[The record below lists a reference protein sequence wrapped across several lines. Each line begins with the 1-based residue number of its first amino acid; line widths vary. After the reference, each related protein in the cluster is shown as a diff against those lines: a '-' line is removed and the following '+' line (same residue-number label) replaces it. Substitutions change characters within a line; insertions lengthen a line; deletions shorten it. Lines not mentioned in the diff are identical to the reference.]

1 MTNFYISYFYQIR
14 NMKHNTLPVST
25 AMWDPKWFHERRIIK
40 MNENLKKIE
49 KKIKALKETKK
60 DLLKVLDSSLDLDE
74 DRDNDDLMNSIK
86 DIINQI
92 NDLEDFINRRIKP
105 AYRD

>member
-1 MTNFYISYFYQIR
+1 
-14 NMKHNTLPVST
+14 
-25 AMWDPKWFHERRIIK
+25 
-40 MNENLKKIE
+40 MNENLQKIE
-49 KKIKALKETKK
+49 KKIRALKETKK
-60 DLLKVLDSSLDLDE
+60 NLLKVLDSSLDLDE

>member
-1 MTNFYISYFYQIR
+1 
-14 NMKHNTLPVST
+14 
-25 AMWDPKWFHERRIIK
+25 

-60 DLLKVLDSSLDLDE
+60 NLLKVLDSSLDLDE
-74 DRDNDDLMNSIK
+74 DRDNDDLMNSVK

-92 NDLEDFINRRIKP
+92 NELEEFINRRIKP

>member
-1 MTNFYISYFYQIR
+1 
-14 NMKHNTLPVST
+14 
-25 AMWDPKWFHERRIIK
+25 

-60 DLLKVLDSSLDLDE
+60 NLLKVLDSSLDLDE
-74 DRDNDDLMNSIK
+74 DRDNDDLMNSVK

-92 NDLEDFINRRIKP
+92 NELEDFINRRIKP

>member
-1 MTNFYISYFYQIR
+1 
-14 NMKHNTLPVST
+14 
-25 AMWDPKWFHERRIIK
+25 
-40 MNENLKKIE
+40 MNENLQKIE

-74 DRDNDDLMNSIK
+74 DRDNDDLTNSIK

-92 NDLEDFINRRIKP
+92 NELEDFINRRIKP

>member
-1 MTNFYISYFYQIR
+1 
-14 NMKHNTLPVST
+14 
-25 AMWDPKWFHERRIIK
+25 
-40 MNENLKKIE
+40 MNENLQKIE

-60 DLLKVLDSSLDLDE
+60 NLLKVLDSSLDLDE

-86 DIINQI
+86 DIVKQI
-92 NDLEDFINRRIKP
+92 NELEEFINRRIKP

>member
-1 MTNFYISYFYQIR
+1 
-14 NMKHNTLPVST
+14 
-25 AMWDPKWFHERRIIK
+25 
-40 MNENLKKIE
+40 MNENLQKIE
-49 KKIKALKETKK
+49 KKIKVLKETKK
-60 DLLKVLDSSLDLDE
+60 NLLKVLDSSLDLDE
-74 DRDNDDLMNSIK
+74 DRDNDDLMNSVK

>member
-1 MTNFYISYFYQIR
+1 
-14 NMKHNTLPVST
+14 
-25 AMWDPKWFHERRIIK
+25 
-40 MNENLKKIE
+40 MNENLQKIE
-49 KKIKALKETKK
+49 KKIRALKETKRN
-60 DLLKVLDSSLDLDE
+60 LLKVLDSSLDLDE

-92 NDLEDFINRRIKP
+92 NELEDFINRRIKP

>member
-1 MTNFYISYFYQIR
+1 
-14 NMKHNTLPVST
+14 
-25 AMWDPKWFHERRIIK
+25 
-40 MNENLKKIE
+40 MNENLQKIE

-60 DLLKVLDSSLDLDE
+60 NLLKVLDSSLDLDE
-74 DRDNDDLMNSIK
+74 DRDNDDLTNSIK

-92 NDLEDFINRRIKP
+92 NELEDFINRRIKP

>member
-1 MTNFYISYFYQIR
+1 
-14 NMKHNTLPVST
+14 
-25 AMWDPKWFHERRIIK
+25 
-40 MNENLKKIE
+40 MNENLQKIE

-92 NDLEDFINRRIKP
+92 NDLEEFINRRIKP